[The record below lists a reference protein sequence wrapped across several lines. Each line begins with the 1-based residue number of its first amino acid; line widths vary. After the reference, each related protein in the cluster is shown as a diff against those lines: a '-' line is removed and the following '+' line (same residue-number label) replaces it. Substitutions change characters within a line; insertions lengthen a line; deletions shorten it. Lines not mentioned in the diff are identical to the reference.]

1 MSFKLVSLLY
11 IGCIYDNLFNRN
23 LYNQEKLMTYEQ
35 ALQVLD
41 QAVAQLKIT
50 RQEHQMLVQALEIV
64 KEQCE
69 KTKQNWL
76 PYLTF

>member
-1 MSFKLVSLLY
+1 
-11 IGCIYDNLFNRN
+11 
-23 LYNQEKLMTYEQ
+23 MTYEQ

-69 KTKQNWL
+69 KTK
-76 PYLTF
+76 